1 MKHCKNCG
9 ETLHDLYFSHC
20 GQKARVGRIT
30 IIYLWKDIFHFFT
43 HFEKG
48 FLFTSLQMLQSPGK
62 TITRFI
68 NGKRKSYQPPVSY
81 FLIWTT
87 LFILFLYWI
96 EKVYGENNVINYRDY
111 FGPGAT
117 TRFAISHLSIVLTVI
132 MPFQALYLYLLVTKK
147 VYNYF
152 ETMVATIYSLGT
164 VILLQFVFAAGSVLI
179 HTVSSATID
188 LRLSDFLKVL
198 YLIWFVFDLVKLF
211 PVNFKWIRGLA
222 FLILAFGTFTVWRLY
237 GLPAFIN
244 WFLLKQ

>member
-9 ETLHDLYFSHC
+9 ETLHDLYCSHC

-30 IIYLWKDIFHFFT
+30 IIYLWNDIFHFFT

-68 NGKRKSYQPPVSY
+68 YGKRKSYQPPVSY

-87 LFILFLYWI
+87 IFILFLYWI
-96 EKVYGENNVINYRDY
+96 EKVYGENKVINYRDY

-117 TRFAISHLSIVLTVI
+117 TRIAISHLSIVLTVI
-132 MPFQALYLYLLVTKK
+132 MPFQAFYLYLLVTKK

-164 VILLQFVFAAGSVLI
+164 VILLQFVLLPELF
-179 HTVSSATID
+179 
-188 LRLSDFLKVL
+188 
-198 YLIWFVFDLVKLF
+198 WF
-211 PVNFKWIRGLA
+211 IR
-222 FLILAFGTFTVWRLY
+222 
-237 GLPAFIN
+237 
-244 WFLLKQ
+244 